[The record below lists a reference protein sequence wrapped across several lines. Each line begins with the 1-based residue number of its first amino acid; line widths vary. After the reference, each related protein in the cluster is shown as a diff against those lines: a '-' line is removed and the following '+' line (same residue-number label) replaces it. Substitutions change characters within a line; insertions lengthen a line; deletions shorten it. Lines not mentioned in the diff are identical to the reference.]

1 VRKIAQFISFGL
13 ILLLVSSVFA
23 SDPSERTVTPQS
35 SFPFSPRVETNPSVA
50 EYEYD
55 AALTDIGIRAPR
67 DACLQPGDDLT
78 IWTRIYNAGT
88 EMVDSAYVL
97 FAVDSVPFDS
107 LSIPLLP
114 PGGSLKLSSTTG
126 APPAWE
132 DFTINS
138 YLHWRLDENPDN
150 NQIEDTFRTAQGA
163 DSCLV
168 HDDGFADSWSWLA
181 GYEYP
186 HYAMAAKYTMP
197 YDGVIKYWK
206 WYYNQILCYPTGNVE
221 LFVWEA
227 DTAGF
232 PLDWGFGGLYDMEF
246 EVPLVEFPDYAYI
259 CYPMSLP
266 VRERESYFFGYSNR
280 LGTIQYFCIDD
291 QRDEPLWNWWKADGV
306 WYPDNL
312 YDGDFMAHVCLDPAG
327 VMMKCENFTPVLCR
341 GRHFYFRVVVTNHS
355 GGSIS
360 GPLRFVGYTGYD
372 CDPVN
377 TLITMQ
383 RSRTYPPGYTGS
395 SYFFY
400 VPCLVTPG
408 EYSVS
413 VGGNLSGYEFFC
425 CMNTTIIQCEPWR
438 ASSSP
443 EWQLAEVDAAEI
455 PLPSVTELH
464 QNYPNPFNAET
475 KISYTL
481 AEASHVSLRI
491 YDITGRLV
499 ATLVDNREEAGE
511 HAVTWDASDI
521 SSGVYFCKL
530 KTNSVSCVKKMNLL
544 K

>member
-1 VRKIAQFISFGL
+1 VRKIAHLISSGL
-13 ILLLVSSVFA
+13 ILLLSSSVFA
-23 SDPSERTVTPQS
+23 SDLSERTVTPQS
-35 SFPFSPRVETNPSVA
+35 PFPFSPKAETGLFAA
-50 EYEYD
+50 EYDYD

-67 DACLQPGDDLT
+67 DDCIQPGDDLA
-78 IWTRIYNAGT
+78 IWTRIYNAGS

-97 FAVDSVPFDS
+97 FALNRVPFDS
-107 LSIPLLP
+107 LMIPLLP

-126 APPAWE
+126 APSAWE
-132 DFTINS
+132 DFTINC

-150 NQIEDTFRTAQGA
+150 NEIEDTFRTAQEA

-168 HDDGFADSWSWLA
+168 HDDGFANSWSWLA

-186 HYAMAAKYTMP
+186 DYAMAAKYTMP
-197 YDGVIKYWK
+197 YDGVVKYWR
-206 WYYNQILCYPTGNVE
+206 WYYNQIRGYPTGNVE

-246 EVPLVEFPDYAYI
+246 EVPMVEFPDYAYI
-259 CYPMSLP
+259 CYPISLP

-280 LGTIQYFCIDD
+280 FGTIQYFCIDD
-291 QRDEPLWNWWKADGV
+291 QQDEPLWNWWKADGV

-360 GPLRFVGYTGYD
+360 GPVRFTGYAGYD

-383 RSRTYPPGYTGS
+383 RNRTYPPGYTGS
-395 SYFFY
+395 NYFFY
-400 VPCLVTPG
+400 VPYLLILG

-438 ASSSP
+438 ANSSS
-443 EWQLAEVDAAEI
+443 EWQLVEVDRSEVA
-455 PLPSVTELH
+455 LPAMTTLR

-475 KISYTL
+475 QVSYTL
-481 AEASHVSLRI
+481 AEDGHVSLKV

-499 ATLVDNREEAGE
+499 ITLVDQHQEAGE
-511 HAVTWDASDI
+511 HNVIWDASET
-521 SSGVYFCKL
+521 SSGVYFYTLSAGNFSGAKRMML
-530 KTNSVSCVKKMNLL
+530 VK
-544 K
+544 